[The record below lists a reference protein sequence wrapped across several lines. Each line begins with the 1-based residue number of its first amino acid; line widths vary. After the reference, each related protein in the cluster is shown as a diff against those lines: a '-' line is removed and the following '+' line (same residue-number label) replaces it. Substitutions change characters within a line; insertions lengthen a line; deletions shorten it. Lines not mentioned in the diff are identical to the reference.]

1 MIKKILI
8 SIKKYVPITSL
19 IVLISL
25 VSFVIMYGQDS
36 DNILLYPKDN
46 LFSEKYSDHL
56 EKKESY
62 VTGESINLNDSQLS
76 NTIFLDFNF
85 MQENNSGIQ
94 NIFQTDDYNLGIR
107 LEISNNVISLITA
120 HDEKDYKVFVF
131 KTKVYNNKTY
141 NFKIHAIN
149 KYGFYVQLNDEQIK
163 YHSYN
168 FNFNLEKGLLGNG
181 FDNNRKFLGTINNV
195 YYSSENSS
203 VKDKLFIVSLFTKKY
218 FSEIV
223 TFFAWITPLIS
234 FIVFFILYG
243 LQKKYSALIKN
254 FNYFSKLRL
263 YIIENYNFDILN
275 LLLFIII
282 TLALLILIFVPVYLY
297 FTLTY
302 ISLFLTGIGFYIT
315 LLPKYARD
323 DNFALCIVPIF
334 GLIAT
339 TILGG
344 YLITLNTDIKYL
356 IYILPIY
363 SVLLLFFTS
372 ARTRYLNIIISVKSK
387 ISTHY
392 GIYFFI
398 PLIVIFF
405 LLFPNIIYP
414 ETSFYRIGPDL
425 SLYAKMSQYVFDGAL
440 LSESQQRLSEF
451 SGMPVGDIN
460 KLSDATATWPFM
472 YFFRW
477 GFASVQSLM
486 LLVTPA
492 SHVFQISFLS
502 LVFSHLALGFV
513 VFYWLYKAFNISR
526 FISLLAA
533 LSIIFN
539 SNILNLWYEGFYA
552 NSYSLY
558 IYLFLIFLFFWRNNI
573 GTSHKKYDLIPIY
586 TFLLIAILLTY
597 PEGLIFIF
605 VPLTILSLVFE
616 ILIYK
621 KINFSI
627 YSTLAISFVFA
638 FILLLPSNYLIDWIS
653 LTIKQLS
660 EEGGNGFMQPHWAL
674 PHEILGIY
682 NIYMNIL
689 PSNAGVRF
697 ERSLVNYVLSFSLTI
712 LILLPVLYYIKNN
725 FKKITPVLY
734 SSYILV
740 GIIAIFVFTFSRENN
755 YLYMKYYIFMTPIL
769 LITFWLAIDFYQKKI
784 NITEGGKKYF
794 IYILITSVITMNGL
808 SYIGK
813 YTHHAQKISQ
823 NKLELYNE
831 TKNID
836 FNNTIFYPYSY
847 NGVLYSYA
855 SLINVPWMIKDKYE
869 LKYYK
874 KYLNY
879 KVYVFL
885 KASDFKD
892 NIANKEIVFKNK
904 DYVIIDSGFKLS
916 DFIGN
921 NIAKEGIFTNFK

>member
-1 MIKKILI
+1 MIKNILI
-8 SIKKYVPITSL
+8 SIKKYAPISL
-19 IVLISL
+19 LILLISL
-25 VSFVIMYGQDS
+25 VSFVIIYSKNS
-36 DNILLYPKDN
+36 DNIIIYPEDD
-46 LFSEKYSDHL
+46 LFSEKYSQNL
-56 EKKESY
+56 ENKDNY
-62 VTGESINLNDSQLS
+62 VTGESINLKRNPLS
-76 NTIFLDFNF
+76 DAIFLDFNF
-85 MQENNSGIQ
+85 MQENNSGVQ
-94 NIFQTDDYNLGIR
+94 NIFQTDDYNSGIR
-107 LEISNNVISLITA
+107 LEISNNVLSLITA
-120 HDEKDYKVFVF
+120 HDEKAYKIFVF

-141 NFKIHAIN
+141 NFKIHAIDS
-149 KYGFYVQLNDEQIK
+149 YGFYAQLNDEQIK

-168 FNFNLEKGLLGNG
+168 FNFNLTKGLLGNG

-195 YYSSENSS
+195 HYSSENFT
-203 VKDKLFIVSLFTKKY
+203 VNDKLFIVSLFAKKY

-223 TFFAWITPLIS
+223 TFFVWIIPLIS

-243 LQKKYSALIKN
+243 LQKKYSAFIKN
-254 FNYFSKLRL
+254 FNYFNKLRL
-263 YIIENYNFDILN
+263 YIIENYNFDIQN

-282 TLALLILIFVPVYLY
+282 TLVLLILIFVPVYLY

-813 YTHHAQKISQ
+813 YTLYAQKISQ

-879 KVYVFL
+879 KVCVFL

-892 NIANKEIVFKNK
+892 NIANKEIVFRNK